1 MQFILVE
8 HKRFIA
14 QNHIASKLQT
24 ANNVSIEKITTQTQ
38 IIQNLKRCK
47 SKSIESIILSSYNV
61 SKAAKVPD
69 ISNQK

>member
-1 MQFILVE
+1 MRFILVA

-14 QNHIASKLQT
+14 RNQIVSTLQK
-24 ANNVSIEKITTQTQ
+24 ANNISIEKITTQTQ

-61 SKAAKVPD
+61 SKAVKVPD

>member
-1 MQFILVE
+1 MQFILVA

-14 QNHIASKLQT
+14 RNQIVSTLQK
-24 ANNVSIEKITTQTQ
+24 ANNISIEKITTQTQ